1 MNLRKY
7 LLDKIPQI
15 AFSVFGIIIAFFML
29 NAFKVQ
35 NDLKFALLV
44 FPLFSAKWRIFPSP
58 FILSAISFVLLQF

>member
-35 NDLKFALLV
+35 NDLKFALLIIFIIV
-44 FPLFSAKWRIFPSP
+44 ILFN
-58 FILSAISFVLLQF
+58 ILID